1 MQTQY
6 TYSLSV
12 PPSVVPVVRE
22 VIGNESMSATLQF
35 RIENADPQV
44 LLSGLRWYYSRTFV
58 NDLSHQTVVEITNE
72 TNRTSVSL
80 LVTSFSSD
88 GEFFNL
94 TIENIAQD
102 RIGGEEADAGRYF
115 LQATNPAGT
124 SFAFIDLEVF
134 GMLPPF
140 HSFSCQSCIH
150 NLPLTLSFRA
160 TGYYPATCG

>member
-1 MQTQY
+1 M
-6 TYSLSV
+6 YSLSV
-12 PPSVVPVVRE
+12 PPNVVPVVRE

-44 LLSGLRWYYSRTFV
+44 LLSGLRWYYSKAIV

-102 RIGGEEADAGRYF
+102 RMGGEETDAGRYF
-115 LQATNPAGT
+115 LQATNPAGA

-140 HSFSCQSCIH
+140 HSFPCQSYIH
-150 NLPLTLSFRA
+150 NLTLSLYFRA
-160 TGYYPATCG
+160 TGYFHAT